1 MIALRPDRW
10 LSRWLLL
17 LLLIFAAPAFAQESG
32 TEGQSAQDGPAY
44 STMADLLKNPESR
57 QALIDQLRQL
67 ASRQDSSGDSQA
79 DAAQSEGTADNA
91 SSANG
96 DSDTASGQDTQT
108 DGSAANDS
116 GENAETATSFPRRMA
131 QITSDFAG
139 DIGGQITSLAVMIG
153 GFFTSDSAAASTGPA
168 FSMSDFLSAAID
180 LALVIIATV
189 AAFLILRAIAKPLFS
204 RFSHWAL
211 QGEGRSHLLRVIVG
225 VVLAAI
231 VDVVV
236 VVLAYVAGNLVATFL
251 VGESGSLDTRL
262 SLFLN
267 AFLMIELFKCALRI
281 LFSSRHEG
289 LRLVSI
295 EDGQARYCNRF
306 LATLASFIGYG
317 MLVAVPILNTSLS
330 FAFGKAVGVLIMLIA
345 LIWSLGVVFKNR
357 TGVRDLIIA
366 KADSAQMSASRVALR
381 LFARIWHVIAVIY
394 AVIVFAVTLLHP
406 ETALPFVLIATLK
419 TIIYVGIGTLV
430 SGLLTQLIG
439 RRIDLGDNMRKRLP
453 LLEPRLNSYI
463 PTLLKIVRALILI
476 AVVMY
481 TLDAWGAFD
490 LAAWYASDAGSH
502 TVATVIQVILILIIA
517 AIVWIGLASLIENYL
532 NPETGGGAPTARAQT
547 LMSLFRNALAITLII
562 MTVMIV
568 LSQIGINIGP
578 LIAGAGVLGL
588 AIGFGA
594 QKLVQDV
601 ITGVFIQLENAMNTG
616 DVVTAGGIT
625 GTAERISIRSVA
637 IRDLSGT
644 YHIVP
649 FSSVDTVS
657 NFMREFGNH
666 VGEYGIAYR
675 ENIDYAIEQLE
686 AAFEELK
693 ASEEH
698 GHKLLAPMTVAGVI
712 ALADSSVNIRV
723 VIKTTPGDQWG
734 VGRAYNRLV
743 KLYFDKAGI
752 EIPFPHTT
760 LYFGQDRTGSA
771 PPANLRI
778 MQEDFTIDGSPAGQ
792 PKAHQTDA
800 PTAIEGES
808 RSESTPNQRAQDET
822 HRKPTD
828 DDVDGDETDEPR

>member
-1 MIALRPDRW
+1 MIVLRPDRW
-10 LSRWLLL
+10 LCRWLLL
-17 LLLIFAAPAFAQESG
+17 LLLVFAAPVFAQDSG
-32 TEGQSAQDGPAY
+32 SEGQSAKDGPAY
-44 STMADLLKNPESR
+44 STMADLLENSESR
-57 QALIDQLRQL
+57 QALIDRLRQL
-67 ASRQDSSGDSQA
+67 ASQQESAGETQGSSDAESRDQESGAANTEGSPAAESTASGDS
-79 DAAQSEGTADNA
+79 E
-91 SSANG
+91 
-96 DSDTASGQDTQT
+96 
-108 DGSAANDS
+108 GSA
-116 GENAETATSFPRRMA
+116 ETPVSFPRRMA
-131 QITSDFAG
+131 QATSHIAG
-139 DIGGQITSLAVMIG
+139 DIGGQFTSIVAMVG
-153 GFFTSDSAAASTGPA
+153 GFFGSGDAAASSGPS
-168 FSMSDFLSAAID
+168 FSMSDFVSAAID

-189 AAFLILRAIAKPLFS
+189 AAFLILRRIASPLFS
-204 RFSHWAL
+204 KFSQWAL
-211 QGEGRSHLLRVIVG
+211 QGEGRSRLLRVILS
-225 VVLAAI
+225 VLVAAI
-231 VDVVV
+231 VDIIV

-251 VGESGSLDTRL
+251 VGESGNLDTRL

-267 AFLMIELFKCALRI
+267 AFLLIELFKCALRV

-295 EDGQARYCNRF
+295 EAAQARYCNRF
-306 LATLASFIGYG
+306 LATLAGFVGYG
-317 MLVAVPILNTSLS
+317 MLVVVPILNTTLS
-330 FAFGKAVGVLIMLIA
+330 PAFGKAVGVLIMLIA
-345 LIWSLGVVFKNR
+345 LVWSVIVILKNR
-357 TGVRDLIIA
+357 AGVRDMIMT
-366 KADSAQMSASRVALR
+366 KAEAAQMSASRVALR
-381 LFARIWHVIAVIY
+381 LLARIWHVIALLY
-394 AVIVFAVTLLHP
+394 AVMVFAVTLLHP
-406 ETALPFVLIATLK
+406 ETALPFVLLATLK
-419 TIIYVGIGTLV
+419 TIIYIGIGMLV
-430 SGLLTQLIG
+430 SGILTQLIG
-439 RRIDLGDNMRKRLP
+439 RRINLSDELRQRLP
-453 LLEPRLNSYI
+453 MLESRLNSYI
-463 PTLLKIVRALILI
+463 PTLLKIIRAIILI

-481 TLDAWGAFD
+481 TLDAWGVFD
-490 LAAWYASDAGSH
+490 LAAWYVSDAGSH
-502 TVATVIQVILILIIA
+502 TIATVVQVLLILIVA
-517 AIVWIGLASLIENYL
+517 AIVWVGLASLIENFL
-532 NPETGGGAPTARAQT
+532 NPDTGGGAPTARAQT

-562 MTVMIV
+562 MTVMII

-625 GTAERISIRSVA
+625 GTAERVSIRSVA
-637 IRDLSGT
+637 IRDLAGT

-675 ENIDYAIEQLE
+675 ENIDYAIEQLQ
-686 AAFEELK
+686 AAFDDLQ

-698 GHKLLAPMTVAGVI
+698 GHKLLAPMTVAGVV

-734 VGRAYNRLV
+734 VGRAFNRLV

-771 PPANLRI
+771 APANLRI

-800 PTAIEGES
+800 PNAIEGES
-808 RSESTPNQRAQDET
+808 RSTTESRAQDET
-822 HRKPTD
+822 HRKPNH
-828 DDVDGDETDEPR
+828 DDVDGDNGDER

>member
-1 MIALRPDRW
+1 MPTPRPDRW
-10 LSRWLLL
+10 PSRWLLL
-17 LLLIFAAPAFAQESG
+17 ILLFFAAPLMAQQSAGSGESSSAPTEQQAQE
-32 TEGQSAQDGPAY
+32 GPAY
-44 STMADLLKNPESR
+44 STMADLLENPQSR
-57 QALIDQLRQL
+57 QALIDQLRKL
-67 ASRQDSSGDSQA
+67 AAEQPQAGASESQGSAPAEASASQASGDSA
-79 DAAQSEGTADNA
+79 KSTE
-91 SSANG
+91 SAEI
-96 DSDTASGQDTQT
+96 A
-108 DGSAANDS
+108 
-116 GENAETATSFPRRMA
+116 SFPRRMA
-131 QITSDFAG
+131 HITSAFAD
-139 DIGGQITSLAVMIG
+139 DIGGQFTAVAALIS
-153 GFFTSDSAAASTGPA
+153 GFFASGDAAASSGPA
-168 FSMSDFLSAAID
+168 FSLSDFLDAA
-180 LALVIIATV
+180 LELGMVIVATV
-189 AAFLILRAIAKPLFS
+189 GAFFVLRGLAGPLFN
-204 RFSHWAL
+204 RFSRWSL
-211 QGEGRSHLLRVIVG
+211 QGEGRGHLLRVIVG
-225 VVLAAI
+225 VILAAV

-236 VVLAYVAGNLVATFL
+236 VALAYVAGNLVATFL
-251 VGESGSLDTRL
+251 VGESGTLSTRF

-281 LFSSRHEG
+281 LFASSHEG
-289 LRLVSI
+289 LRLVPISAA
-295 EDGQARYCNRF
+295 QARYCNGF
-306 LATLASFIGYG
+306 LASLAGFVGYG
-317 MLVAVPILNTSLS
+317 MLVVVPILNLNLS
-330 FAFGKAVGVLIMLIA
+330 PAFGKVISVLIMLIA
-345 LIWSLGVVFKNR
+345 LLAAMTVILKKR
-357 TGVRDLIIA
+357 LAVRDLILG
-366 KADSAQMSASRVALR
+366 KAEQAGMAASRVALR
-381 LFARIWHVIAVIY
+381 MLAGVWHILAILY
-394 AVIVFAVTLLHP
+394 ALMVFGVTLLHP

-419 TIIYVGIGTLV
+419 TILYIGIGMLV

-439 RRIDLGDNMRKRLP
+439 RRITLSDELRRRLP
-453 LLEPRLNSYI
+453 MLEGRLNAYVPSF
-463 PTLLKIVRALILI
+463 LKVIRIIILI
-476 AVVMY
+476 AVALY

-490 LAAWYASDAGSH
+490 LAAWYASEAGAH
-502 TVATVIQVILILIIA
+502 TVAAVIQVLLILAMA

-616 DVVTAGGIT
+616 DVVSVGGVT
-625 GTAERISIRSVA
+625 GTAERVSIRSVA

-649 FSSVDTVS
+649 FSSVGTVS
-657 NFMREFGNH
+657 NFMREYGNH

-675 ENIDYAIEQLE
+675 ENIDYAIEQLQ

-760 LYFGQDRTGSA
+760 LYFGEDRDGSA
-771 PPANLRI
+771 PPAHVRVLRDEKRDI
-778 MQEDFTIDGSPAGQ
+778 PGTAQETSSAKRPDTESQ
-792 PKAHQTDA
+792 DA
-800 PTAIEGES
+800 
-808 RSESTPNQRAQDET
+808 T
-822 HRKPTD
+822 HNKPTH
-828 DDVDGDETDEPR
+828 DDVDDDAGDDPR